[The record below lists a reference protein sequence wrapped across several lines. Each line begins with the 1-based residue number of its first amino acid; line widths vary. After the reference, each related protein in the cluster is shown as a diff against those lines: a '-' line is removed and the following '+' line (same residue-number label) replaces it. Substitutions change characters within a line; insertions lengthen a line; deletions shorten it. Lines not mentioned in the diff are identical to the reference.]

1 MGSGPSVGHKDG
13 CYNSSQK
20 PKEDKN
26 RKENMCNYMIN
37 QPLDN
42 GDVEGEKAQITEVTI
57 ERVVMPTM
65 IIMKKPKGK
74 IHIF

>member
-1 MGSGPSVGHKDG
+1 
-13 CYNSSQK
+13 
-20 PKEDKN
+20 
-26 RKENMCNYMIN
+26 MCNYMIN

-65 IIMKKPKGK
+65 IIMKKTKGK